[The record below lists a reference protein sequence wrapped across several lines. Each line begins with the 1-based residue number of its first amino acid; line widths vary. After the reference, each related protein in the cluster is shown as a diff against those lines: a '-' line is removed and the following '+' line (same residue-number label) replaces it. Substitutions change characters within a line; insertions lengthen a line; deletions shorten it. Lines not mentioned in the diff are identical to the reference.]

1 MERAPSRRR
10 RLLSWLPSVVLL
22 LIIGGFAV
30 AAVGVNNSWW
40 VDPEPTAAPD
50 QTAPGGS
57 SVFTDAGVDY
67 LRRTGLVV
75 VRMDG
80 EALPAEVLGLAP
92 DGERTV
98 TVDRPLMVQAFG
110 SAGALA
116 VDEASAVTLRTA
128 GGELVGIDVLVDGGD
143 FTAAHAELAAVA
155 DLYGWEAEEVAGVV
169 EQIAEA
175 KRADPDSPA
184 TATVGPGEKVGLFV
198 SATLIAAGGAQLVY
212 TAERP
217 AP

>member
-1 MERAPSRRR
+1 MERAPSGRR
-10 RLLSWLPSVVLL
+10 RLLSWLPSILLLL
-22 LIIGGFAV
+22 LIAGFAV

-67 LRRTGLVV
+67 VRRTGLVV

-80 EALPAEVLGLAP
+80 GALPAEQLGLDP

-98 TVDRPLMVQAFG
+98 SADRPLIVQAFG
-110 SAGALA
+110 PAGALA
-116 VDEASAVTLRTA
+116 VDEATAVTLRTE
-128 GGELVGIDVLVDGGD
+128 GGELVGIDVAVDAGS
-143 FTAAHAELAAVA
+143 FTAAHAELVEVA
-155 DLYGWEAEEVAGVV
+155 DLYGWDADDLAGVPD
-169 EQIAEA
+169 EIAEA

-184 TATVGPGEKVGLFV
+184 TAEVGPGEKIGLSV
-198 SATLIAAGGAQLVY
+198 RATLVAAGGAHLVY
-212 TAERP
+212 TAAVR
-217 AP
+217 